1 MKDNYIVY
9 QHVTPYLINLSIHQ
23 LIRRLTFLETIL
35 DLVYVQVQVTG
46 YSRRNLMF
54 LLEWV
59 FIMCFEINIQ

>member
-35 DLVYVQVQVTG
+35 DLVYVQVQVTDVLRG
-46 YSRRNLMF
+46 NRMF
-54 LLEWV
+54 SLVLD
-59 FIMCFEINIQ
+59 FFTCFESNI